1 MGLLFSGI
9 DEAGYGPMLGPLC
22 VGCASITIE
31 NWDPST
37 RAPDLWTLLSDH
49 VARSRKDANGR
60 FVYADSKAL
69 KGANSSVRTH
79 PLAHLERGVLAM
91 LGTRGPIP
99 ETDTDLYALL
109 GVETGREPWFGG
121 EPIRLPVGNDIGLLK
136 IDTAGLRS
144 AMASKGIALGS
155 IRVGS
160 MGVGRFNALV
170 REHGTKAATTSMM
183 LVEHLSRVRSTPNVA
198 HTRVAIDRQSGRTH
212 YARLLS
218 RVWNSIETLEESP
231 RASRYGIGDELGIV
245 LISKAEDAYFPVAL
259 ASMSAKYVRELMMM
273 RFNRYFAS
281 RDASLKPTAGYVQD
295 ARRWLRDASALI
307 EGVDRA
313 ILVRD
318 A

>member
-22 VGCASITIE
+22 VGCASITVE
-31 NWDPST
+31 DWDPST

-69 KGANSSVRTH
+69 KGPNSSVRTH

-91 LGTRGPIP
+91 LGTRGSIP

-109 GVETGREPWFGG
+109 GVQTEDAPWFGG
-121 EPIRLPVGNDIGLLK
+121 EPITLPVGNDLGLLK
-136 IDTAGLRS
+136 IDTAGLRG
-144 AMASKGIALGS
+144 AMASKGVALGS
-155 IRVGS
+155 IRVGA

-170 REHGTKAATTSMM
+170 REHGTKAATTSVM
-183 LVEHLSRVRSTPNVA
+183 LVEHLTRVRSTPGVT

-218 RVWNSIETLEESP
+218 RVWSSIETLEESP

-313 ILVRD
+313 ILIRD